1 MRANS
6 MPNIRHLRAVSA
18 VARLQSVNRAASELF
33 VTQPAVS
40 QAIAGVEDWC
50 ARQLFVRHRGGM
62 LPTPAGSKLI
72 DRVNRAI
79 GELERGYWS
88 ARPDSLSADHFYQIS
103 SVQFVA
109 LASLSKTRDWESSS
123 AMLGVS
129 STSLKRTIRTLELT
143 IGCMLLHRTST
154 GILFTEAGTR
164 FAASIGLAIRE
175 LELGTDEIAIQS
187 GARGGTL
194 RIGSMPLARAQ
205 LIPQAVMM
213 TLRSYPDLEIIIADG
228 AYDDLRQQL
237 RSGEIDLMVGALR
250 KQHREDEFDSEGL
263 IELPLSIVAR
273 SGHPLFRRGRVSME
287 DTVDYRWIVSRDG
300 SPARRL
306 FERMFEVRG
315 MQQPAN
321 ILEVGCQITSRN
333 LLLNSD
339 MLALLSAHQI
349 ELERVTGQLSVLDIE
364 LEETRRTIGVST
376 RKQWAPTE
384 PQRTFLSALKSASF
398 SAAMPKDARVIGF
411 NAQRRNGMPQRFNTS
426 NL

>member
-62 LPTPAGSKLI
+62 LPTSAGSKLI
-72 DRVNRAI
+72 ERVNRAI
-79 GELERGYWS
+79 SELERGYWS

-103 SVQFVA
+103 SVQFIA
-109 LASLSKTRDWESSS
+109 LASLSKTRDWEASS
-123 AMLGVS
+123 ATLGVS
-129 STSLKRTIRTLELT
+129 STSLKRTIRALELA
-143 IGCMLLHRTST
+143 IGCMMLHRTST

-164 FAASIGLAIRE
+164 FATSIGLAIRE
-175 LELGTDEIAIQS
+175 LELGTDEIAIEA

-205 LIPQAVMM
+205 LIPEAVLM
-213 TLRSYPDLEIIIADG
+213 TLRSFPDLEVVIADG
-228 AYDDLRQQL
+228 AYEDLLQQL
-237 RSGEIDLMVGALR
+237 RTGEIDLMVGALR
-250 KQHREDEFDSEGL
+250 NPQREEEFDSFGL
-263 IELPLSIVAR
+263 IELPLSIVVR
-273 SGHPLFRRGRVSME
+273 SGHPLSRRGQVAMI
-287 DTVDYRWIVSRDG
+287 DTLEYPWIVSRDG

-306 FERMFEVRG
+306 FEKIFEHRELE
-315 MQQPAN
+315 QPRH
-321 ILEVGCQITSRN
+321 IVEVGCQMTSRN

-349 ELERVTGQLSVLDIE
+349 ELEQFTGQLSVLDIK
-364 LEETRRTIGVST
+364 LEETKRTIGVST
-376 RKQWAPTE
+376 RKQWSPTE
-384 PQRTFLSALKSASF
+384 PQRNFLLALKSVGIAASQQGN
-398 SAAMPKDARVIGF
+398 ARVIGF
-411 NAQRRNGMPQRFNTS
+411 SSRRRK
-426 NL
+426 